1 MKIGNAADKPLV
13 SPTVTSTGTPAGQK
27 GPAPVAG
34 VGATAPAGTQVE
46 LSPAAAAL
54 RAQEGSEVFDAEK
67 VARISSAISEGR
79 FQVNP
84 GVIADKLIANA
95 RELLDRSQK

>member
-13 SPTVTSTGTPAGQK
+13 NPTVTPSGSPTAQK

-46 LSPAAAAL
+46 LSAAAAAL
-54 RAQEGSEVFDAEK
+54 RAEQGAEVFDAEK
-67 VARISSAISEGR
+67 VARISTAIAEGR

-95 RELLDRSQK
+95 RELLDRTPK